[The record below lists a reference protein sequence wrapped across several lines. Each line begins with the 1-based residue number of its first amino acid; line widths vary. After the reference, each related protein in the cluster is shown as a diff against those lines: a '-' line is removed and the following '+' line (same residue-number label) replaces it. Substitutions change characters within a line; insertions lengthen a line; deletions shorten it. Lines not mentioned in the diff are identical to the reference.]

1 MKATI
6 DETKSTRLQEKER
19 NGETFRLSHLTTH
32 KTRAPLCETHRQ
44 QGFCLV
50 LRYPYPPEPAS
61 GPAIAFDIVLAH
73 LASYWRRH
81 RVVSENTALWLEDW
95 WLCLETEILVFH
107 NGATYG
113 PIKSQQANAASRS
126 GRLAEQRQLHH
137 ATQATNRPTA

>member
-6 DETKSTRLQEKER
+6 DETKSTTLQEKER
-19 NGETFRLSHLTTH
+19 NGKTVRLRHSTTH
-32 KTRAPLCETHRQ
+32 KSRAPLCETHRQ

-50 LRYPYPPEPAS
+50 LRYPYPPEPTS
-61 GPAIAFDIVLAH
+61 GPAIAFDVVLAH

-95 WLCLETEILVFH
+95 WWCFETEILVFQSR
-107 NGATYG
+107 ATYE
-113 PIKSQQANAASRS
+113 PIKSQQPDPASRF
-126 GRLAEQRQLHH
+126 GRLAEQRQLHN

>member
-6 DETKSTRLQEKER
+6 DGTKRTTLQEKER
-19 NGETFRLSHLTTH
+19 NGETVRLSHSTTH
-32 KTRAPLCETHRQ
+32 MPRTPVCKTHRQ

-50 LRYPYPPEPAS
+50 LRYPYPPRPTSE
-61 GPAIAFDIVLAH
+61 PAIALDIVLAR
-73 LASYWRRH
+73 LASFWRRH
-81 RVVSENTALWLEDW
+81 RVVSENTAFWLEDW
-95 WLCLETEILVFH
+95 WLCFETEILVFQ

-113 PIKSQQANAASRS
+113 PIKSQQPNAASRP